1 MTEEQ
6 RYQQKIKIDSERNKC
21 LKGIWDELKDIRQAL
36 TAIALGKTVKDEELA
51 DLADRITRNEIMSS
65 DCSTTQYRAN
75 GEHDDYIPSNN
86 CESDACDWERAKE
99 KPVEGWK

>member
-6 RYQQKIKIDSERNKC
+6 RYQQKIKIEAERNKC
-21 LKGIWDELKDIRQAL
+21 LKGIWDELKDIRPAL
-36 TAIALGKTVKDEELA
+36 TAIALGKAV
-51 DLADRITRNEIMSS
+51 EIGTASHRVAFPNGP
-65 DCSTTQYRAN
+65 DCSVTQYRAN

-86 CESDACDWERAKE
+86 CESDAGDWERAKE

>member
-1 MTEEQ
+1 MMKNNKEDVVMTEEQ

-36 TAIALGKTVKDEELA
+36 TAIPLVKSVKDEELA
-51 DLADRITRNEIMSS
+51 D
-65 DCSTTQYRAN
+65 
-75 GEHDDYIPSNN
+75 
-86 CESDACDWERAKE
+86 KE